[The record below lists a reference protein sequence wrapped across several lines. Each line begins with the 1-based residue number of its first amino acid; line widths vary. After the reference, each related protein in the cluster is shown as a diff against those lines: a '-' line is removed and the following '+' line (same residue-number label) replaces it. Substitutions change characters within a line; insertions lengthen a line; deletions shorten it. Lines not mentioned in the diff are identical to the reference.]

1 MKTFLCWGISKLEGL
16 FALLVWPAM
25 FIIGDKEQL
34 VFNQQGNLNADGWIL
49 FLTAIIG
56 AAIPAIFT
64 AIYAVK
70 NFDEVTSHSMLFRLS
85 RTGMLD
91 SKIKYF
97 FRTMFIAGLNWAMV
111 IFTVGLFFV

>member
-16 FALLVWPAM
+16 AALLVWPAM
-25 FIIGDKEQL
+25 MLLGANEAKIFHEDQ
-34 VFNQQGNLNADGWIL
+34 LNASGWIL
-49 FLTAIIG
+49 TLVSMVG

-70 NFDEVTSHSMLFRLS
+70 NFDEVTSYSMLFYFS
-85 RTGMLD
+85 RSTMLD

-97 FRTMFIAGLNWAMV
+97 FRTMFTVGFCWAMI
-111 IFTVGLFFV
+111 IFSIGIFFV

>member
-16 FALLVWPAM
+16 AALLVWPAM
-25 FIIGDKEQL
+25 FIVGENETKIFHEGQ
-34 VFNQQGNLNADGWIL
+34 LNADGWIL
-49 FLTAIIG
+49 LLSALLG

-70 NFDEVTSHSMLFRLS
+70 NFDEVTSYSMLFHWS
-85 RTGMLD
+85 RSTMLN

-97 FRTMFIAGLNWAMV
+97 FRTMFMAGFCWAMV
-111 IFTVGLFFV
+111 IFTIGIFFI